1 MGRFCGVLIL
11 GITNPR
17 NTIYVLFQVSV
28 DDITACQQQLFE
40 LKHSGAKL
48 KKLYEARL
56 TGYEGYYGAKL
67 ELRGP
72 TIWRTE
78 CMNE

>member
-1 MGRFCGVLIL
+1 M
-11 GITNPR
+11 
-17 NTIYVLFQVSV
+17 SV